1 MVIPPDAWYN
11 ALPAFP
17 VGLYENF
24 VVEVIH
30 DVACT
35 VCGCVCDDLTLHITE
50 GRIDVAERACSL
62 SEPWLLEQ
70 TAAEDVTAKVN
81 GKAAARNIAVQ
92 RAADI
97 LRNSRAPLVYGLSS
111 SSTPGQ
117 RAACRLA
124 DTLGATID
132 TTASTC
138 HAPSVVALQA
148 VGESTSTLGEVR
160 HRSDV
165 VVYWGS
171 NPLES
176 HPRHVERYV
185 DAPGMFVPGG
195 RSDRQVVV
203 VDVERTAT
211 AEIADRFVQLQPGSD
226 FEVLWALRAALKGV
240 EFHENQIG
248 GVPKAD
254 LLALAELFKSGHYVA
269 LFFGLGLTRS
279 GVPNAN
285 VEALLRLA
293 TDLNDHTRCIARRMR
308 IPGDVAGADS
318 VLCWQTGFPF
328 SVNFS
333 RGYPRYNPGEY
344 TANALLELGEVDAAV
359 LVGSEG
365 VAKLSPVAQEN
376 LQKIP
381 VIVLDSPGIE
391 TNLSPAV
398 HFTTA
403 TYGIHRAGTAYRMD
417 EVPIPLRAVLS
428 SPLPSDE
435 EVLKAITASVTTSIA
450 TNPAPLSDGIHAA
463 ENLLQ

>member
-1 MVIPPDAWYN
+1 VT
-11 ALPAFP
+11 
-17 VGLYENF
+17 
-24 VVEVIH
+24 EVIH

-35 VCGCVCDDLTLHITE
+35 VCGCVCDDLTLHVRD
-50 GRIDVAERACSL
+50 GRIDVAERACTL

-70 TAAEDVTAKVN
+70 TEARDFSAKVDGKAVALDVAVRRAAE
-81 GKAAARNIAVQ
+81 
-92 RAADI
+92 I
-97 LRNSRAPLVYGLSS
+97 LRPSRAPLVYGLST

-124 DTLGATID
+124 DQLGATID

-195 RSDRQVVV
+195 RSGRQVVV
-203 VDVERTAT
+203 IDVQRTAT
-211 AEIADRFVQLQPGSD
+211 AEIADRFIQVRLGSD
-226 FEVLWALRAALKGV
+226 FEILCALRAAIQGV
-240 EFHENQIG
+240 VFHENSIG
-248 GVPKAD
+248 GVSKTE
-254 LLALAELFKSGHYVA
+254 LLALADLLKAGQYVA
-269 LFFGLGLTRS
+269 LFFGLGLTQH
-279 GVPNAN
+279 GVPHAN
-285 VEALLRLA
+285 VEALLRLV

-328 SVNFS
+328 SINFA

-344 TANALLELGEVDAAV
+344 NASALLEQGEVDAVV

-365 VAKLSPVAQEN
+365 VSKLPLAAKKF

-381 VIVLDSPGIE
+381 VIVLDSPNVE
-391 TNLSPAV
+391 VDLPAAV

-403 TYGIHRAGTAYRMD
+403 IDGIHRAGTAYRMD
-417 EVPIPLRAVLS
+417 EVPIPLRALLK

-435 EVLKAITASVTTSIA
+435 EVLKAISHSV
-450 TNPAPLSDGIHAA
+450 PA
-463 ENLLQ
+463 NL